1 MSFNIDIFSSDI
13 QEPSDGKIIHFINI
27 QDIDTKLQSLIEENI
42 TSIWDGDF
50 GTPIDVVKTEIFNFF
65 KTKSDDIKKGAVAEF
80 IVHLYLKVCGFSQE
94 CLFKNLEEGSIKK
107 GFDGYYSFSNE
118 EWIMESKSGS
128 IDTNGISH
136 KKKIKEAYDDLKD
149 KIEGKVTNNPWS
161 NAYNHAIAAG
171 TSPDIL
177 KNIKNLSINYV
188 RKTFPDIST
197 LNIIPSSTIYHN
209 GIWDDNLVKPDHDT
223 ISKLSESFNYKKI
236 NIICVNKKSIDKLI
250 EQMTQ

>member
-1 MSFNIDIFSSDI
+1 MSFKIDIFSSDI
-13 QEPSDGKIIHFINI
+13 KETSDGNFIHFVNI
-27 QDIDTKLQSLIEENI
+27 QDIDVKLQTLIEENI

-50 GTPIDVVKTEIFNFF
+50 GNPIDVVKSEIFNFLT
-65 KTKSDDIKKGAVAEF
+65 TKSDDIKKGAIAEF
-80 IVHLYLKVCGFSQE
+80 ITHLYLKVCGFNQE

-136 KKKIKEAYDDLKD
+136 KKKIKEAYDDLKN
-149 KIEGKVTNNPWS
+149 KIDGKGTNNPWS
-161 NAYNHAIAAG
+161 NAYNHAIVAG
-171 TSPDIL
+171 TSMDIL
-177 KNIKNLSINYV
+177 KNIKTLSINYV

-197 LNIIPSSTIYHN
+197 LNIIPASTIYHN
-209 GIWDDNLVKPDHDT
+209 GNWDDNLVKPDHDT
-223 ISKLSESFNYKKI
+223 IFQMSESFDYKKI
-236 NIICVNKKSIDKLI
+236 NIICVNKKSIDTLI